1 MKPPFGSSL
10 AFLTSFDF
18 NSFIKVPRSSEVP
31 GKGAFWALH
40 PDAHNMF
47 ENGCYLRRQKRFK
60 CGGKKG
66 KNSQTDGTDSSPK
79 STKSGGKRKLDNSL
93 SPGSDIQKAKRRNS
107 VNTSGTDLESS
118 PVSAEMNL
126 DNSRLVLGNSPDQ
139 TSHQTGYTVKQEVT
153 GFNTSNEQ
161 IKTEADFEATDPV
174 HGQNVHPG
182 HQLHAMSAASHQLN
196 QFSGLASYL
205 PVFPTTTSSS
215 DVAAA
220 AACGYTQDS
229 YGLMAASH
237 PWNAWNQAG
246 ISSIYQAHLPTAPGS
261 NYDQLTGTLVET
273 ESVLAATQP
282 PTQSVEEKTLSA
294 F

>member
-1 MKPPFGSSL
+1 M
-10 AFLTSFDF
+10 
-18 NSFIKVPRSSEVP
+18 
-31 GKGAFWALH
+31 
-40 PDAHNMF
+40 
-47 ENGCYLRRQKRFK
+47 
-60 CGGKKG
+60 
-66 KNSQTDGTDSSPK
+66 
-79 STKSGGKRKLDNSL
+79 DNSL
-93 SPGSDIQKAKRRNS
+93 SPGSDVQKAKRRNS

-126 DNSRLVLGNSPDQ
+126 DNSRLVMGNSPDQ
-139 TSHQTGYTVKQEVT
+139 TSQQSGYTVKQEVT

-161 IKTEADFEATDPV
+161 IKTEAEFEATDSV

-182 HQLHAMSAASHQLN
+182 HQLHAMSAATHQLN

-205 PVFPTTTSSS
+205 PVFPTSTASS
-215 DVAAA
+215 DVA

-246 ISSIYQAHLPTAPGS
+246 ISSIYQHLPTGNLPPGTPS
-261 NYDQLTGTLVET
+261 YDQLTGTLAET
-273 ESVLAATQP
+273 ESVLATTQP
-282 PTQSVEEKTLSA
+282 PTQTVEEKTLSA

>member
-1 MKPPFGSSL
+1 M
-10 AFLTSFDF
+10 
-18 NSFIKVPRSSEVP
+18 P

-66 KNSQTDGTDSSPK
+66 KNVQNDGNDSSPK

-93 SPGSDIQKAKRRNS
+93 SPGSDVQKAKRRNS

-126 DNSRLVLGNSPDQ
+126 DNSRLVMGNSPDQ
-139 TSHQTGYTVKQEVT
+139 TSQQSGYTVKQEVT

-161 IKTEADFEATDPV
+161 IKTEAEFETTESV

-182 HQLHAMSAASHQLN
+182 HQLHAMSAATHQLN
-196 QFSGLASYL
+196 QFGSLASYL
-205 PVFPTTTSSS
+205 PVFPTTTASS
-215 DVAAA
+215 DVAA

-229 YGLMAASH
+229 YSLMAASH
-237 PWNAWNQAG
+237 HWNAWNQAG
-246 ISSIYQAHLPTAPGS
+246 ISSIYPHLPTPTGNLPHGGS
-261 NYDQLTGTLVET
+261 YDQLTGTLAET

-282 PTQSVEEKTLSA
+282 PTQAVEEKTLSA